1 MSRPLRLVQQAAQ
14 PVEFCCPLCG
24 SEHAAYT
31 FGTAQFR
38 IFRCGGCA
46 LTFSKSLPRPSE
58 PASPAQSASAPASRD
73 QRQHASLLASL
84 AAAGIKSPVLL
95 LADPNDGLIP
105 LLEQRGMTIG
115 RVIGAESAQSADWG
129 GTYQAAIVSDA
140 LMRVSDPRATL
151 LKVRQHLDPGAPLF
165 LSLPLLDGRQ
175 ARLMGRSWHEWQP
188 ANHWY
193 FTRETLS
200 LLLLAANFQHVW
212 FRPERRRYSL
222 DNLTERMQAN
232 AEATLWV
239 RSLQFVQRWLPHPL
253 RQSEF
258 RLPRGPPSSVPRPH
272 RCAPNASCRLW
283 FRCSTKAGHSAT

>member
-14 PVEFCCPLCG
+14 PVEFCCPLCS

-58 PASPAQSASAPASRD
+58 PAGSAQSASPAQSASLAQSASPPANRD

-84 AAAGIKSPVLL
+84 DAAGIKSPVLL
-95 LADPNDGLIP
+95 LADPKDGLIP

-129 GTYQAAIVSDA
+129 GTYQAAIVSQA

-151 LKVRQHLDPGAPLF
+151 LKVRQHLDPGASLF

-175 ARLMGRSWHEWQP
+175 ARLMGRSWHE
-188 ANHWY
+188 
-193 FTRETLS
+193 
-200 LLLLAANFQHVW
+200 
-212 FRPERRRYSL
+212 
-222 DNLTERMQAN
+222 
-232 AEATLWV
+232 
-239 RSLQFVQRWLPHPL
+239 
-253 RQSEF
+253 
-258 RLPRGPPSSVPRPH
+258 
-272 RCAPNASCRLW
+272 
-283 FRCSTKAGHSAT
+283 